1 MSFHTIRMFP
11 VCAALLLGA
20 ALAALAMPA
29 QAQLMTRNAKVLM
42 SAPSEVTSLQPN
54 NLVAAAP
61 TFQGRTWNGVVRNL
75 RIEAL
80 PDSQGRMTFGVG
92 SGSRCAYGAGDTDD
106 RVVEFHNADGTWSRG
121 EAIAEACPHWGPAK
135 CSRTVTVDLSA
146 QGHGTRTF
154 TVNRG
159 YPACPSSWG
168 DDSNNIEGGSNNEDR
183 APALGDAADDVPD
196 SRQEIGARDG
206 TEGRRRGIFRVR
218 IWGNLCVFGGRACRS
233 FKDGAAKSLAT
244 GDLRIINAGYAATFR
259 PAGHCGPA
267 RWPTPA
273 WQAAGAPAHAEWCDV
288 TVDVRR

>member
-1 MSFHTIRMFP
+1 MFPRTIRMFP

-42 SAPSEVTSLQPN
+42 SAPSEVTSLRPN

-92 SGSRCAYGAGDTDD
+92 SGSRCAYGAGDADD
-106 RVVEFHNADGTWSRG
+106 RVIEFHNADGTYSRG

-159 YPACPSSWG
+159 YPPCPSSWG
-168 DDSNNIEGGSNNEDR
+168 DTG

-196 SRQEIGARDG
+196 SRQDIRARSG

-218 IWGNLCVFGGRACRS
+218 VWGNLCVFGGRSCRS

-244 GDLRIINAGYAATFR
+244 GDVRVINAGYATTFR
-259 PAGHCGPA
+259 PGPNCGPHS
-267 RWPTPA
+267 WPTRA
-273 WQAAGAPAHAEWCDV
+273 WQLAGADAHAEWCDV
-288 TVDVRR
+288 TVDVRRR

>member
-1 MSFHTIRMFP
+1 MPFNAIRAFP
-11 VCAALLLGA
+11 VCAALVAL

-29 QAQLMTRNAKVLM
+29 QAQFNPRDTRVLM
-42 SAPSEVTSLQPN
+42 PAPSYVTSLTA
-54 NLVAAAP
+54 NLVGPAP
-61 TFQGRTWNGVVRNL
+61 RFVGRTWTGVVRNL

-92 SGSRCAYGAGDTDD
+92 PGSRCAYGAGDTDD

-121 EAIAEACPHWGPAK
+121 EAIAEACPHWGPAR
-135 CSRTVTVDLSA
+135 CSRTVTVDLRE
-146 QGHGTRTF
+146 QGQGMRTF

-168 DDSNNIEGGSNNEDR
+168 DAG

-196 SRQEIGARDG
+196 SRQDIRARDG
-206 TEGRRRGIFRVR
+206 TRGVHKGIFRVR
-218 IWGNLCVFGGRACRS
+218 IWGNFCVGAGAVCRS
-233 FKDGAAKSLAT
+233 FKDGGAN
-244 GDLRIINAGYAATFR
+244 GIIRGNFVNFGYAATFR
-259 PAGHCGPA
+259 PASNCGPP
-267 RWPTPA
+267 RWPSPR

>member
-1 MSFHTIRMFP
+1 MSFHTIRMLP
-11 VCAALLLGA
+11 VCAAMLIA
-20 ALAALAMPA
+20 ILAMPA
-29 QAQLMTRNAKVLM
+29 QAQLLNAGRDTRVLS
-42 SAPSEVTSLQPN
+42 SAPSHVTSLTA
-54 NLVAAAP
+54 NLVGAPP
-61 TFQGRTWNGVVRNL
+61 TFQGRTWTGVVRNL

-121 EAIAEACPHWGPAK
+121 EAIAEACPQWGPAK
-135 CSRTVTVDLSA
+135 CSRTVTVDLREHG
-146 QGHGTRTF
+146 QGMSTF

-159 YPACPSSWG
+159 YPPCPSSWG
-168 DDSNNIEGGSNNEDR
+168 DDSNNIEGGSNNQDR

-196 SRQEIGARDG
+196 SRQDIRARDG
-206 TEGRRRGIFRVR
+206 TERRSSRRGIFRVR

-259 PAGHCGPA
+259 PAGHCGP
-267 RWPTPA
+267 RSWPTPA

-288 TVDVRR
+288 TVDVRN

>member
-1 MSFHTIRMFP
+1 
-11 VCAALLLGA
+11 
-20 ALAALAMPA
+20 
-29 QAQLMTRNAKVLM
+29 
-42 SAPSEVTSLQPN
+42 
-54 NLVAAAP
+54 
-61 TFQGRTWNGVVRNL
+61 
-75 RIEAL
+75 
-80 PDSQGRMTFGVG
+80 MTFGVG

-135 CSRTVTVDLSA
+135 CSRTVTVDLREHG
-146 QGHGTRTF
+146 QGMHTF

-196 SRQEIGARDG
+196 SRQQIGARDG
-206 TEGRRRGIFRVR
+206 TRGVHKGIFRVR
-218 IWGNLCVFGGRACRS
+218 IWGNFCVGAGAVCRS
-233 FKDGAAKSLAT
+233 FKDGAAN
-244 GDLRIINAGYAATFR
+244 DIIRGNFVNFGYAATFR
-259 PAGHCGPA
+259 PASNCGPP
-267 RWPTPA
+267 RWPSPR